1 MISPTMIK
9 IIGHMPKGFLKF
21 LSRKVL
27 NRYINKYANLKIN
40 GKENLKI

>member
-1 MISPTMIK
+1 MISPTMTK
-9 IIGHMPKGFLKF
+9 IIGYMPKGFLKF
-21 LSRKVL
+21 LSRKIL